1 MASTHGDHTVK
12 ITCCSTG
19 RLSTT
24 LEGRPRTP
32 WTVTYHPL
40 ESNIVASG
48 CLGFQV
54 RVWDWHQRA
63 CLHMIR
69 LDYAIISL
77 SFHPSGHILAVASG
91 SRLHFW
97 DFGNFGGHTDGSGT
111 TAPTFV
117 EQRNMLRCVHFP
129 PGGNSVIVG
138 GMNSNQE
145 DPIRRAG
152 RGRNGAANG
161 GISFYLRLWDFDID
175 AALHPPPTVDELG
188 RPRGTLRLHRKTLGN
203 VSTGVYI
210 R

>member
-1 MASTHGDHTVK
+1 
-12 ITCCSTG
+12 
-19 RLSTT
+19 
-24 LEGRPRTP
+24 
-32 WTVTYHPL
+32 
-40 ESNIVASG
+40 
-48 CLGFQV
+48 
-54 RVWDWHQRA
+54 
-63 CLHMIR
+63 
-69 LDYAIISL
+69 
-77 SFHPSGHILAVASG
+77 
-91 SRLHFW
+91 
-97 DFGNFGGHTDGSGT
+97 
-111 TAPTFV
+111 
-117 EQRNMLRCVHFP
+117 MLRCVHFP